1 MVKDAGTAT
10 NTGHAIVA
18 VSIDTFCPPAEFKRA
33 VDAVVRDIRGS
44 ARLPGV
50 DRLWVPGEQAAEKLK
65 NRTAHG
71 IPMPKP
77 LKDSL
82 DALAR
87 DLGIA
92 GL

>member
-1 MVKDAGTAT
+1 MTSKPSAVT
-10 NTGHAIVA
+10 NTGHAVA
-18 VSIDTFCPPAEFKRA
+18 AIAIDTFCPVDEFKRQ

-50 DRLWVPGEQAAEKLK
+50 DRIFVPGEQAAEKLRD
-65 NRTAHG
+65 RTQHG
-71 IPMPKP
+71 LPMPKP

-87 DLGIA
+87 DLGIEP
-92 GL
+92 L